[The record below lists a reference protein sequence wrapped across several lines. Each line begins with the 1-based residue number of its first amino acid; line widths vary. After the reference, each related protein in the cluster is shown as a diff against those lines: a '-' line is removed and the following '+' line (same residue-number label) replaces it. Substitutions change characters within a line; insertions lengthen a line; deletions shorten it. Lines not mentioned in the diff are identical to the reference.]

1 MVDRRACRTGPGGQL
16 VKGKGICQRCGNEAR
31 FKALVMAMDGMRFM
45 AQQNVMADGKAF
57 MVKGRGRRH
66 SQQVGQGQ
74 ARHAVSRR

>member
-1 MVDRRACRTGPGGQL
+1 
-16 VKGKGICQRCGNEAR
+16 
-31 FKALVMAMDGMRFM
+31 MAMDGMRFM